1 MKRVKMFQLEKVANT
16 IFRWFL
22 LPLVCA
28 ASHHHT
34 FRPGTA
40 RLLSRAGA
48 GDSQIAV
55 CSQLS
60 HRDRVSNAASAISSA
75 KKKKACLQTP
85 LHSCRGRKSRWLEK
99 CGSEWKNLTD
109 FRVIQFRT
117 RQHRGIGDKQV
128 VPAPFRANLMHV
140 EKSHFCWKLGCASC
154 LSTTFALL

>member
-1 MKRVKMFQLEKVANT
+1 MFQLEKVANT

-60 HRDRVSNAASAISSA
+60 HGDRVSNAASAISSA
-75 KKKKACLQTP
+75 KKKKKPVFRHPSIAAEAERADDLKNVEASGKTS
-85 LHSCRGRKSRWLEK
+85 LT
-99 CGSEWKNLTD
+99 SE
-109 FRVIQFRT
+109 
-117 RQHRGIGDKQV
+117 
-128 VPAPFRANLMHV
+128 
-140 EKSHFCWKLGCASC
+140 
-154 LSTTFALL
+154 